1 MLTGTNYN
9 FYFMKF
15 KKKVREIYVQ
25 YQGFEINSV
34 RRRNDLL
41 KKILNFRKYMDGL
54 SKHFIMLCNQC
65 LIIVQHACACLCS
78 TLTM

>member
-41 KKILNFRKYMDGL
+41 KKFSISENIWMACPNILLCYATNVL
-54 SKHFIMLCNQC
+54 LLCSML
-65 LIIVQHACACLCS
+65 VHACVAH
-78 TLTM
+78 